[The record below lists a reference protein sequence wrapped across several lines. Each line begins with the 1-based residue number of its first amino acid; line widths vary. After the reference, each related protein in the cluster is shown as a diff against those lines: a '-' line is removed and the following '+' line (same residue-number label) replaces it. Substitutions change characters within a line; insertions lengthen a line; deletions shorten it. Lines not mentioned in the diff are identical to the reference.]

1 MFQQVRQLLDLITK
15 SVDALEQ
22 ACTAGNFD
30 LPSLDEPFKFA
41 QSALWADSNAAE
53 AVAIIS
59 AAALH
64 LNAIVSPPQNMI
76 SSTVAGVSLIDLYRY
91 SNF

>member
-15 SVDALEQ
+15 SVDTLEQ
-22 ACTAGNFD
+22 ACSERKVE
-30 LPSLDEPFKFA
+30 LPSLDEPFQFA
-41 QSALWADSNAAE
+41 HSAIWGDPAAAE

-64 LNAIVSPPQNMI
+64 LNAIISPPRNVINSITTGVSP
-76 SSTVAGVSLIDLYRY
+76 VDLHHY
-91 SNF
+91 